1 MEKDSG
7 FHCESRIFILGGLNL
22 SSFCP
27 LNINLQG
34 RECLV
39 IGGGVV
45 ALRKAKLMLGYGA
58 VVTVVS
64 PHLVK
69 ELQELTGEGQVA
81 YLADIYRPAYLQ
93 QKFIVICATDDPQ
106 VNRSAAAACRER
118 GILVN
123 SVSEPENCTIFFP
136 AQFREGALS
145 IAVSTDGS
153 SPALARRLKNELQEQ
168 LDPAYADF
176 TLFLKKIRPTIISEI
191 KDSAKRR
198 AVLES
203 LAGERFFNVFK
214 KTDPADLNSLAELI
228 ISGEAELDIE

>member
-1 MEKDSG
+1 M
-7 FHCESRIFILGGLNL
+7 

-34 RECLV
+34 RKCLI

-64 PHLVK
+64 PYLVK
-69 ELQELTGEGQVA
+69 ELQELINERQIA

-136 AQFREGALS
+136 AQFRKGALS

-168 LDPAYADF
+168 TDPAYAEF
-176 TLFLKKIRPTIISEI
+176 TLFLKNIRPRVIATIEN
-191 KDSAKRR
+191 SAKRR
-198 AVLES
+198 AVLEY
-203 LAGERFFNVFK
+203 LAGERFFNAFK
-214 KTDPADLNSLAELI
+214 KTDPADLKSLIEKIL
-228 ISGEAELDIE
+228 SGEAEFDIE